1 MSIPRPA
8 AHEYAPY
15 YARYIE
21 KVPEGS
27 DLPGLLESQA
37 TELEALLAGLDEAK
51 ALHRYAP
58 GKWSVKEMVGHLAD
72 AERIM
77 AYRLLRIARGDATPL
92 AGFEED
98 DYVKAAGFDRRTL
111 PDLLAEFQ
119 TVRRAT
125 LALIRSLDAEAFAR
139 RGTANQ
145 NPVTAAALAHILFG
159 HTAHHMAVLRE
170 RYLGAWH

>member
-1 MSIPRPA
+1 MIIPRPA
-8 AHEYAPY
+8 PHEYAPF

-21 KVPEGS
+21 RVPEGS
-27 DLPGLLESQA
+27 NLPALLEAQA
-37 TELEALLAGLDEAK
+37 TELDVLLAGLDEAK
-51 ALHRYAP
+51 ALHRYAL
-58 GKWSVKEMVGHLAD
+58 GKWSIKEMVGHLAD

-77 AYRLLRIARGDATPL
+77 TYRLLRIARGDATPL

-98 DYVKAAGFDRRTL
+98 DYVKTAAFDRRTL
-111 PDLLAEFQ
+111 VDLRGEFQ
-119 TVRRAT
+119 AVRQAT

-145 NPVTAAALAHILFG
+145 NPVSAAAIAHILFG

-170 RYLGAWH
+170 RYLA

>member
-1 MSIPRPA
+1 MTIPRPA
-8 AHEYAPY
+8 PHEYAPF

-21 KVPEGS
+21 QVPEGS
-27 DLPGLLESQA
+27 SLPALLEAQA
-37 TELEALLAGLDEAK
+37 TELDVLLAGLDEPK

-58 GKWSVKEMVGHLAD
+58 GKWSIKEMVGHLAD

-98 DYVKAAGFDRRTL
+98 DYVKIAAFDQRTL
-111 PDLLAEFQ
+111 VNLRAEFQ
-119 TVRRAT
+119 AVRQAT

-145 NPVTAAALAHILFG
+145 NPVSAAAIAHILFG

-170 RYLGAWH
+170 RYLA

>member
-1 MSIPRPA
+1 MTIPRPA
-8 AHEYAPY
+8 PHEYAPF

-21 KVPEGS
+21 RVPEGAN
-27 DLPGLLESQA
+27 LPALLEAQA
-37 TELEALLAGLDEAK
+37 TELDVLLAVLDESK

-58 GKWSVKEMVGHLAD
+58 GKWSIKEMVGHLAD

-98 DYVKAAGFDRRTL
+98 DYVKIAAFDQRTL
-111 PDLLAEFQ
+111 VNLRAEFQ
-119 TVRRAT
+119 AVRQAT

-139 RGTANQ
+139 RGIASQ
-145 NPVTAAALAHILFG
+145 NPVSAAAIAHILFG

-170 RYLGAWH
+170 RYLAQ

>member
-1 MSIPRPA
+1 MIIPRPTP
-8 AHEYAPY
+8 HEYAPF

-21 KVPEGS
+21 RVPEGS
-27 DLPGLLESQA
+27 NLPALLEAQA
-37 TELEALLAGLDEAK
+37 TELDVLLAGLDEAK

-58 GKWSVKEMVGHLAD
+58 GKWSIKEMVGHLAD

-98 DYVKAAGFDRRTL
+98 DYVKMAAFDRRTL
-111 PDLLAEFQ
+111 VDLRGEFQ
-119 TVRRAT
+119 AVRQAT
-125 LALIRSLDAEAFAR
+125 LALIRSLDAEAFGR

-145 NPVTAAALAHILFG
+145 NPVSAAAIAHILFG

-170 RYLGAWH
+170 RYLA

>member
-1 MSIPRPA
+1 MNIPRPA
-8 AHEYAPY
+8 PHEYAPF

-21 KVPEGS
+21 RVPEGS
-27 DLPGLLESQA
+27 SLPALLEAQA
-37 TELEALLAGLDEAK
+37 TELDALLAGLDEAK

-58 GKWSVKEMVGHLAD
+58 GKWSIKEMVGHLAD

-77 AYRLLRIARGDATPL
+77 AYRLLRISRGDATPL

-98 DYVKAAGFDRRTL
+98 DYVKIAAFDRRTL
-111 PDLLAEFQ
+111 GDLRAEFQ
-119 TVRRAT
+119 AVRQAT
-125 LALIRSLDAEAFAR
+125 LALVRSLDAEAFAR

-145 NPVTAAALAHILFG
+145 NPVSAAAIAHILFG

-170 RYLGAWH
+170 RYLA

>member
-1 MSIPRPA
+1 MIIPRPTP
-8 AHEYAPY
+8 HEYAPF

-21 KVPEGS
+21 RVPEGS
-27 DLPGLLESQA
+27 NLPALLEAQA
-37 TELEALLAGLDEAK
+37 TELDVLLAGLDEAK

-58 GKWSVKEMVGHLAD
+58 GKWSIKEMVGHLAD

-98 DYVKAAGFDRRTL
+98 DYVKIAAFDQRTL
-111 PDLLAEFQ
+111 VNLRAEFQ
-119 TVRRAT
+119 AVRQAT

-139 RGTANQ
+139 RGIANQ
-145 NPVTAAALAHILFG
+145 NPVSAAAIAHILFG

-170 RYLGAWH
+170 RYLA

>member
-8 AHEYAPY
+8 SHEYAPF

-21 KVPEGS
+21 KVPEG
-27 DLPGLLESQA
+27 DLPALLEGQA
-37 TELEALLAGLDEAK
+37 AEVDQLLASLSEAQ

-58 GKWSVKEMVGHLAD
+58 GKWSIKEMVGHLAD

-77 AYRLLRIARGDATPL
+77 TYRLLRIARGDATPL

-98 DYVKAAGFDRRTL
+98 DYVRAAGFDRRTL
-111 PDLLAEFQ
+111 TDLRAEFQ
-119 TVRRAT
+119 AVRRAT

-159 HTAHHMAVLRE
+159 HTSHHMSILRD
-170 RYLGAWH
+170 RYLA